1 MNSQFMPQ
9 FAPFV
14 VLALLGT
21 CFLLVVTG
29 LVFVTSLLMRKW
41 KVSKIAVVGGCA
53 VAGVYLFLLF
63 GASVMSHEKVLTS
76 AEKKY
81 FCEIDCH
88 IAYSV
93 VSVTE
98 AKTLGTA
105 PQQATASGKF
115 YVVKV
120 KTWFDEKTISS
131 RRGNGLLHPNPR
143 RVVIVDEQG
152 REYPPSADGLN
163 ILQHSES
170 NWTPL
175 TQSLRPGESYTTDL
189 VFDLPDGIRNP
200 RLFITDADVVT
211 NFLIGHENSPLH
223 KKIYFGL
230 EVKPVSA
237 TR

>member
-14 VLALLGT
+14 VLAFLGT
-21 CFLLVVTG
+21 CFLLAVTG
-29 LVFVTSLLMRKW
+29 LVFFISLLLRKW
-41 KVSKIAVVGGCA
+41 RVSKFAVLGGCA
-53 VAGVYLFLLF
+53 AAGVYLLLLF
-63 GASVMSHEKVLTS
+63 GASVISHEKVLTS

-93 VSVTE
+93 EGVTE
-98 AKTLGTA
+98 AKVLGTA

-115 YVVKV
+115 YVVKI

-131 RRGNGLLHPNPR
+131 RRGNGPLFPNPR

-152 REYPPSADGLN
+152 REYEPSATGLS
-163 ILQHSES
+163 ILQHDEL

-189 VFDLPDGIRNP
+189 VFDLPDSVRNP

-223 KKIYFGL
+223 EKIYFGL
-230 EVKPVSA
+230 DVKPSSA
-237 TR
+237 GL

>member
-1 MNSQFMPQ
+1 MPQ

-14 VLALLGT
+14 VLAFLGT
-21 CFLLVVTG
+21 CFLLAVTG
-29 LVFVTSLLMRKW
+29 LVFVLSLLLRKW
-41 KVSKIAVVGGCA
+41 KVSKIAAAGGCA
-53 VAGVYLFLLF
+53 SAGVYLLLLF
-63 GASVMSHEKVLTS
+63 GASVMSREQVLTS

-93 VSVTE
+93 ESVTE
-98 AKTLGTA
+98 AKVLGTA

-115 YVVKV
+115 YVVKI

-131 RRGNGLLHPNPR
+131 RRGNSPLHPNPR

-152 REYPPSADGLN
+152 REYAPSADGLSV
-163 ILQHSES
+163 LQHSES

-175 TQSLRPGESYTTDL
+175 TQPLRPGESYATGL
-189 VFDLPDGIRNP
+189 VFDLPDGVRNP
-200 RLFITDADVVT
+200 RLFVTDADVVT

-223 KKIYFGL
+223 KRIYFGL